1 MTIISQEVK
10 ATDGPVICL
19 LVGWKIL
26 NIFEKHNIKTLG
38 DLCKYS
44 EEDLLS
50 LPQFG
55 IKSLDRVKLELQ
67 TYDLKLPAKIIKV
80 NFKNQVWK

>member
-1 MTIISQEVK
+1 MTITQVVK
-10 ATDGPVICL
+10 ATDGSVICL
-19 LVGWKIL
+19 FVGWKIL

-38 DLCKYS
+38 DLCEYS

-55 IKSLDRVKLELQ
+55 IKSLNRVKQELQ

-80 NFKNQVWK
+80 NFKNKVWK

>member
-1 MTIISQEVK
+1 MTITQVVK
-10 ATDGPVICL
+10 ATDGSVICL
-19 LVGWKIL
+19 FVGWKIL

-38 DLCKYS
+38 DLCEYS

-55 IKSLDRVKLELQ
+55 IKSLNRVKQELQ